1 MWCNDHNAHC
11 TCGYCMERIQRR
23 VVVVGTGLELN
34 MELMMESLKA
44 GLIVGSVTMVIS
56 GITFYVIMKRGE
68 K

>member
-1 MWCNDHNAHC
+1 
-11 TCGYCMERIQRR
+11 MESAQRR

-34 MELMMESLKA
+34 MELIMESLKA
-44 GLIVGSVTMVIS
+44 GLIVGSMTMVIS